1 MREMS
6 EITIYAI
13 RCTVNGKMYVGRTSA
28 LESRIRSHFG
38 DLRGGRKKGRDQNG
52 RIIKAD
58 IQVDYDKFGES
69 AFEVVV
75 LEEGVG
81 YLEGLRREKFWIE
94 EYQTTDPRY
103 GYNRRTEKH
112 AGRTMIPI
120 VRELPPKPKRGE

>member
-13 RCTVNGKMYVGRTSA
+13 RCKANGKMYVGRSGA
-28 LESRIRSHFG
+28 LESRIRCYFTE
-38 DLRGGRKKGRDQNG
+38 LRAGRKKGRDENG
-52 RIIKAD
+52 RITKAD
-58 IQVDYDKFGES
+58 IQLDYDKFGES

-75 LEEGVG
+75 LEENVG
-81 YLEGLRREKFWIE
+81 YLEGLRREKYWIE

-112 AGRTMIPI
+112 AGRTIPI
-120 VRELPPKPKRGE
+120 VKELPPKPKRGE